1 MVSLR
6 QVLGFFFAIGM
17 SILGGF
23 GGVWG
28 LDTNLERRV
37 LSPSLRK
44 TSRAEVHRSL
54 DPKKVCTFAILQR
67 TATVMSQGIS
77 EGQLF
82 GKPTNEM
89 ISACAVKGV

>member
-1 MVSLR
+1 
-6 QVLGFFFAIGM
+6 M

-23 GGVWG
+23 GGAWG
-28 LDTNLERRV
+28 LEGLTPFSIGALC
-37 LSPSLRK
+37 PSLSLLK
-44 TSRAEVHRSL
+44 TSRAQVHRSV

-82 GKPTNEM
+82 GKPTSRPVTR
-89 ISACAVKGV
+89 SALNVTDPTFRPERS